1 MDRSYLELGDASPD
15 TEKFWSIIA
24 NEALPVLIR
33 CVQNNYL
40 FQDDMEDLEIVFSS
54 KRKGSVSHGNG
65 KIIFGP
71 FNMGSEYAMYK
82 DDTDLRALNKWGTG
96 RISEYLEFKAWWLAA
111 HELAHEVVDRVRKL
125 CTEIYEPIIP
135 NLFNKL
141 AVPYDLEG
149 AYLQMHYQTLQDL
162 VVNQAWWIECPL
174 KQKAYQ
180 LDYLPEKA
188 FKHGVFYQHIY
199 RTLRR
204 EVVNPKFGIPV
215 GDWKQKSKPKKDP
228 RANGRSRIGRQ
239 YYRRPVMTATEWE
252 KVVDAAAKAKK
263 RKDDY
268 YDELRLKRLQKERE
282 ETQRRESIMR
292 DNNDTPPSSL
302 IEKIKSQV
310 HDEQIQLAKDL
321 IEREIVPLIQLA
333 IKEDLDY
340 IDIRSHQL
348 IDWGL
353 IGGGGNEEEV
363 SLHLPTYFQKFEYM
377 LLDENLKLKWFAKD
391 GDEWDELYVDRSTEE
406 FKIRTIKSSIILE
419 ISW

>member
-1 MDRSYLELGDASPD
+1 
-15 TEKFWSIIA
+15 
-24 NEALPVLIR
+24 
-33 CVQNNYL
+33 
-40 FQDDMEDLEIVFSS
+40 
-54 KRKGSVSHGNG
+54 
-65 KIIFGP
+65 
-71 FNMGSEYAMYK
+71 MYK
-82 DDTDLRALNKWGTG
+82 DDIDLRALYQEEFRELGTG

-135 NLFNKL
+135 SLFNKL
-141 AVPYDLEG
+141 AVPFGLEG
-149 AYLQMHYQTLQDL
+149 ANVQHLFPKLQDL

-228 RANGRSRIGRQ
+228 RGGSH
-239 YYRRPVMTATEWE
+239 RRPVMTATEWE

-282 ETQRRESIMR
+282 ETQRRERIMR
-292 DNNDTPPSSL
+292 DNNDAPPSSL

-321 IEREIVPLIQLA
+321 VERKIVPLIQRA

-340 IDIRSHQL
+340 IDIGSHLLKDWKL
-348 IDWGL
+348 IDHPQQDDDE
-353 IGGGGNEEEV
+353 NYFFN
-363 SLHLPTYFQKFEYM
+363 LPTYFQKFEYM
-377 LLDENLKLKWFAKD
+377 LLDENLELRWLAKD
-391 GDEWDELYVDRSTEE
+391 GHIGLGGHWNADLSVLYVDRSTEDY
-406 FKIRTIKSSIILE
+406 FIKSNKSSIILE